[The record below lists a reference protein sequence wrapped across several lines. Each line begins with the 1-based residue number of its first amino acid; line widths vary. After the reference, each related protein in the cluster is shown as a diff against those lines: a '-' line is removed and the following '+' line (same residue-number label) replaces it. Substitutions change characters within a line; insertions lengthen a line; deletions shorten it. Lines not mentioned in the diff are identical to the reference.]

1 MISVDSIIQS
11 GGLLAIGFIVFAET
25 GLLVGFFLPGDTL
38 LFAAGVFAATGKL
51 NIIALLATVIISSV
65 VGNNVGY
72 QIGKRTGHLIF
83 NKEDGIFFRKDY
95 LERAQTFYEKY
106 GGKTIVFARFIPVV
120 RTFAPVV
127 AGIGE
132 MNYPS
137 FVRYNIL
144 GGVLWGGGMTL
155 LGFLFGNKI
164 PHVTDYVLPI
174 FIVANIITWSPVVYH
189 VLKDPKARRK
199 LKAKLSRKI

>member
-1 MISVDSIIQS
+1 MVSVDSIVQS

-25 GLLVGFFLPGDTL
+25 GLLIGFFLPGDTL
-38 LFAAGVFAATGKL
+38 LFAAGIFAATGRL
-51 NIIALLATVIISSV
+51 NIVALLATVITSSV
-65 VGNNVGY
+65 IGSNVGY

-95 LERAQTFYEKY
+95 LVRAQSFYKRY

-132 MNYPS
+132 MNYAS
-137 FVRYNIL
+137 FVRYNII

-164 PHVTDYVLPI
+164 PNVEKLVLPI
-174 FIVANIITWSPVVYH
+174 FIFANILTWSPVVYH
-189 VLKDPKARRK
+189 VLKDPRTRKK
-199 LKAKLSRKI
+199 LKAKLSRKD